1 MTSCEPDM
9 LMLCHQIYSQV
20 EKGQRFNIR
29 WAVNHNTFVLDKDKD
44 KEALFYVV
52 YLKQST

>member
-9 LMLCHQIYSQV
+9 LMLCHQIYLQV
-20 EKGQRFNIR
+20 EKGQRFNIC

>member
-1 MTSCEPDM
+1 MTSCEPDTFM
-9 LMLCHQIYSQV
+9 LQV
-20 EKGQRFNIR
+20 EKGHRFNIR
-29 WAVNHNTFVLDKDKD
+29 WAVNHTTFVLDKD